1 MAQFKKPSK
10 KATII
15 TAAIIVILLIIAAT
29 GTVVFLRDRGQTEA
43 FEANQVGTQS
53 TEGTQN
59 EEQVATGE
67 EETTPEEPEGTEG
80 EVATEGEEGTDVAGT
95 TEGTAN
101 EGTTTGTAT
110 TGTRPAGTTTATEEI
125 EESTITRTETV
136 EIPERKVSEGHE
148 VWWEPMS
155 ITAAIASANINP
167 ADDSIVDVEKTGDE
181 TVIQGEAINYSI
193 KVTNKTAEK
202 LEGIE
207 VKDELDDANLDLS
220 SSSIE
225 FKTEPAGTLY
235 GNVIKWNVDIE
246 ANSSVT
252 IEFSIKVKTSVEP
265 GTEITNEA
273 IANGEVSK
281 EAAITEVEQATTEV
295 SGEKIWD
302 DNSDQDGK
310 RPDKV
315 TVILDKTVNG
325 VKTENVA
332 TTETDSNWKYSF
344 ENLPKYENGYEITYS
359 VREKAVADY
368 ETTIDGTTITNTH
381 TPELYN
387 DTGRIT
393 VTKTWSDNEN
403 QDGIRPETVTVK
415 LYKTVNGEKEEVA
428 SKEVTAAENWTY
440 TFENLPKYE
449 GGVEIDYSVEEV
461 TVEGYTPT
469 YSGNDNENITNTH
482 TPDLYNENGKLSGTK
497 TWVEG
502 ENQEGYRP
510 EAIYIRLYANG
521 ERAVDVN
528 GNPVAD
534 LIVNGDSN
542 VWTYEFNNLPKNKN
556 GNPITYTVKEL
567 DVNGNPV
574 ENNGNYNDGYVT
586 TYDGNNITNTH
597 KASDISIEKNVA
609 ELKGDSFVT
618 ISDEALK
625 NVMHSVGDE
634 VWYAITVTN
643 NSDFA
648 EENAVVKDTLVNG
661 LTYVEAKINNVNT
674 DARREVSVNGQE
686 ITWTTDLD
694 KEETKTLYIK
704 ARINENAISDEN
716 FVSSVTTG
724 TETDWW
730 QTDNSVDINNLDPQS
745 NIAKLYI
752 RVDGEILEGNQDTSN
767 NKEFYTDAVGAVR
780 LTNKNLNN
788 SPTTTAENAIKIGTN
803 TTPTTVEGYTKLN
816 YNIFQFTE
824 GGTGLQTI
832 AENINNYR
840 GQNGETVH
848 FDPETQMIVCY
859 VLKYDGSDGYH
870 IDAVIRDRVQTKVD
884 LYKVGNE
891 AVVNGNRDNV
901 DININD
907 ITEITQYTVQKKWI
921 DNGRE
926 NERPTSVDVQLY
938 ANDTYK
944 ETETLTA
951 ENDWTYTWNELD
963 KKDSN
968 GNDINYTVK
977 EAVIDNETAKV
988 FENNETN
995 GNYIVT
1001 YENAEGKTT
1010 ITNTYSEPNIA
1021 VEKSRV
1027 GDNTTVKYGEE
1038 ITYNITAT
1046 NTGTA
1051 SGKVTIK
1058 DELATNMEPKGNVTV
1073 ETKQLDGR
1081 TIATS
1086 EISFEELTQ
1095 GKEFEVANG
1104 TKVVLT
1110 FTVTANGYAGED
1122 VNNTADYKKD
1132 GEDEFTP
1139 TETVKTDLE
1148 DTIDLVTSKTV
1159 QKADP
1164 QKVILLLDYSG
1175 SMKGNKKES
1184 MENAVDSFLE
1194 VFLPKGTKNQVM
1206 VIPYGS
1212 DTKDILNFTSS
1223 ASSVTDFLDEQSA
1236 TGGTNI
1242 HAALLDAFDDV
1253 DRDTT
1258 VILMT
1263 DGNPTYYRE
1272 YNSSEWYKIMGM
1284 VIESIYKDENE
1295 NSYAIHG
1302 DGNSYDDTGIRDA
1315 ANKIKGKY
1323 PDDPTK
1329 VYTIGFG
1336 IADLNNPYSQ
1346 MAKLMNDIASPAN
1359 GKDKY
1364 CYSSNNE
1371 EELTNVFTSIAK
1383 TITETENA
1391 LPEAKETVDGI
1402 VTLEGIEAGQNV
1414 ELYTKYVI
1422 DEDGNINKQQ
1432 STLYNGRAYTWNE
1445 FLRLSVT
1452 TESGERINLVTYNER
1467 RETLEFNLG
1476 AFMKYNQIEKDQNF
1490 TIRFVD
1496 PDAEQE
1502 VATMNILSLAI
1513 NAIESDEINEE
1524 TVATY
1529 EEKFNAVE
1537 AEKEEIAPVVEEENS
1552 EDVVTTTPA
1561 DEEEVKEE
1569 PVEGEEQEENTT
1581 PVEETPT
1588 EQEPV
1593 EEPVEDN
1600 TTETTNETSNINIEK
1615 AE

>member
-1 MAQFKKPSK
+1 
-10 KATII
+10 
-15 TAAIIVILLIIAAT
+15 
-29 GTVVFLRDRGQTEA
+29 
-43 FEANQVGTQS
+43 
-53 TEGTQN
+53 
-59 EEQVATGE
+59 
-67 EETTPEEPEGTEG
+67 
-80 EVATEGEEGTDVAGT
+80 
-95 TEGTAN
+95 
-101 EGTTTGTAT
+101 
-110 TGTRPAGTTTATEEI
+110 
-125 EESTITRTETV
+125 
-136 EIPERKVSEGHE
+136 
-148 VWWEPMS
+148 MS

-193 KVTNKTAEK
+193 TVTNKTAEK

-207 VKDELDDANLDLS
+207 VKDELDDENLDL
-220 SSSIE
+220 SSIE
-225 FKTEPAGTLY
+225 FKTEPVGTY

-252 IEFSIKVKTSVEP
+252 IEFSINVKTSVEP

-281 EAAITEVEQATTEV
+281 EVAITEVEQATTEI

-302 DNSDQDGK
+302 DNNDQDGK

-387 DTGRIT
+387 ENGVLSGEKVWD
-393 VTKTWSDNEN
+393 DNNN
-403 QDGIRPETVTVK
+403 QDGIRPGSVTIY
-415 LYKTVNGEKEEVA
+415 LD
-428 SKEVTAAENWTY
+428 KEVDGVKTEGIKTTTTNENWEYSFTD
-440 TFENLPKYE
+440 LPKYE
-449 GGVEIDYSVEEV
+449 NGYEITYSVREEA
-461 TVEGYTPT
+461 VEDYTT
-469 YSGNDNENITNTH
+469 TINGTTITNTH
-482 TPDLYNENGKLSGTK
+482 TPELYNEDGVLSGTKVWVDNNDQDGIRPDSVTIYLDKEVDGVKTEGIKTTTTNENWEYSFTDLPKYENGKEIVYSVREEAVTDYTTTIEGTTITNTHTPELYNEDGVLSGTK

-510 EAIYIRLYANG
+510 EAIYVRLYANG

-534 LIVNGDSN
+534 LRVDGDSN
-542 VWTYEFNNLPKNKN
+542 VWTYEFNNLPENKN

-586 TYDGNNITNTH
+586 TYDRNNIRNTH

-609 ELKGDSFVT
+609 ELKDNTFVT
-618 ISDEALK
+618 ISDDALK

-648 EENAVVKDTLVNG
+648 EKDVVVTDELVNG
-661 LTYVEAKINNVNT
+661 LTYVEAKINNVTT
-674 DARREVSVNGQE
+674 DAGTEIALNGQE

-788 SPTTTAENAIKIGTN
+788 SPTTTAENAIKIGTK

-824 GGTGLQTI
+824 GGTDLQTI
-832 AENINNYR
+832 TENINNYR

-907 ITEITQYTVQKKWI
+907 ITEITQYTVQKQWV

-951 ENDWTYTWNELD
+951 ENNWTHTWNELD

-977 EAVIDNETAKV
+977 EAVINNDTATV
-988 FENNETN
+988 FENNKIN

-1001 YENAEGKTT
+1001 YDTSEAGKTV
-1010 ITNTYSEPNIA
+1010 ITNTYSEPNIT

-1027 GDNTTVKYGEE
+1027 GENTAVKYGEE

-1073 ETKQLDGR
+1073 ETKQIGGR

-1110 FTVTANGYAGED
+1110 FKVTANGYAGED

-1175 SMKGNKKES
+1175 SMAGNKKKS
-1184 MENAVDSFLE
+1184 MENAVDSFLD
-1194 VFLPKGTKNQVM
+1194 VFLPEGTKNQVM
-1206 VIPYGS
+1206 VIPYGR
-1212 DTKDILNFTSS
+1212 DTDKGVLNFTSS
-1223 ASSVTDFLDEQSA
+1223 ARSVTNFLDRQYA
-1236 TGGTNI
+1236 NGGTNI
-1242 HAALLDAFDDV
+1242 HAALTDAYNYV
-1253 DRDTT
+1253 DKDTT

-1263 DGNPTYYRE
+1263 DGKPTYYRH
-1272 YNSSEWYKIMGM
+1272 YYDTWYGG
-1284 VIESIYKDENE
+1284 KD
-1295 NSYAIHG
+1295 YYIGG

-1336 IADLNNPYSQ
+1336 ISDLNNPYSQ

-1452 TESGERINLVTYNER
+1452 TESGESINLVTYNER

-1529 EEKFNAVE
+1529 EEKFNAAE
-1537 AEKEEIAPVVEEENS
+1537 AEKEEIAPVVEEEKS
-1552 EDVVTTTPA
+1552 EDVVTTPA

>member
-53 TEGTQN
+53 AEGTQN

-67 EETTPEEPEGTEG
+67 EQTTPEEPEGTEG

-193 KVTNKTAEK
+193 TVTNKTAEK

-207 VKDELDDANLDLS
+207 VKDELDDTNLDL
-220 SSSIE
+220 SSIE
-225 FKTEPAGTLY
+225 FKTEPVGTLY

-252 IEFSIKVKTSVEP
+252 IEFSINVKTSVEP

-281 EAAITEVEQATTEV
+281 EVAITEVEQATTEV

-387 DTGRIT
+387 DNTGKIT

-403 QDGIRPETVTVK
+403 QDGIRPETITVK
-415 LYKTVNGEKEEVA
+415 LYKTVNGEKEEVT
-428 SKEVTAAENWTY
+428 SKELTAAENWTY

-534 LIVNGDSN
+534 LRVNGDSN
-542 VWTYEFNNLPKNKN
+542 VWTYEFNNLPENKN

-686 ITWTTDLD
+686 ITWTTDLA
-694 KEETKTLYIK
+694 KGETKTLYVK
-704 ARINENAISDEN
+704 VRINQNAISEEN
-716 FVSSVTTG
+716 FVSSVTTGTG

-788 SPTTTAENAIKIGTN
+788 SPTTTEENAIKIGTK

-824 GGTGLQTI
+824 GGTDLQTI
-832 AENINNYR
+832 AENINNYC

-907 ITEITQYTVQKKWI
+907 ITEITQYTVQKEWI
-921 DNGRE
+921 DKGRE

-988 FENNETN
+988 FENNEIN

-1001 YENAEGKTT
+1001 YKNAEGKTT

-1027 GDNTTVKYGEE
+1027 EDNTTVKYGEE

-1058 DELATNMEPKGNVTV
+1058 DELATNMEPEGNVTV
-1073 ETKQLDGR
+1073 ETKQLSDGR

-1086 EISFEELTQ
+1086 KMSFEELTQ

-1175 SMKGNKKES
+1175 SMAGNKKKS

-1212 DTKDILNFTSS
+1212 DTDKGILNFTSN
-1223 ASSVTDFLDEQSA
+1223 ASSVANFLDSKYA
-1236 TGGTNI
+1236 NGGTNI
-1242 HAALLDAFDDV
+1242 HAALEDAYDYIGE
-1253 DRDTT
+1253 DTT

-1263 DGNPTYYRE
+1263 DGEPTYYRYY
-1272 YNSSEWYKIMGM
+1272 YNTWYGKAY
-1284 VIESIYKDENE
+1284 SI
-1295 NSYAIHG
+1295 AG
-1302 DGNSYDDTGIRDA
+1302 DGRDYDKDA
-1315 ANKIKGKY
+1315 ADAAKEAATKIKTDSETPCKI
-1323 PDDPTK
+1323 
-1329 VYTIGFG
+1329 YTIGFG

-1346 MAKLMNDIASPAN
+1346 MARFMNDIASPAN

-1476 AFMKYNQIEKDQNF
+1476 AFMKYNQIEKGQNF

-1615 AE
+1615 AEYNI

>member
-1 MAQFKKPSK
+1 
-10 KATII
+10 
-15 TAAIIVILLIIAAT
+15 
-29 GTVVFLRDRGQTEA
+29 
-43 FEANQVGTQS
+43 
-53 TEGTQN
+53 
-59 EEQVATGE
+59 
-67 EETTPEEPEGTEG
+67 
-80 EVATEGEEGTDVAGT
+80 
-95 TEGTAN
+95 
-101 EGTTTGTAT
+101 
-110 TGTRPAGTTTATEEI
+110 
-125 EESTITRTETV
+125 
-136 EIPERKVSEGHE
+136 
-148 VWWEPMS
+148 
-155 ITAAIASANINP
+155 
-167 ADDSIVDVEKTGDE
+167 
-181 TVIQGEAINYSI
+181 
-193 KVTNKTAEK
+193 
-202 LEGIE
+202 
-207 VKDELDDANLDLS
+207 
-220 SSSIE
+220 
-225 FKTEPAGTLY
+225 
-235 GNVIKWNVDIE
+235 
-246 ANSSVT
+246 
-252 IEFSIKVKTSVEP
+252 
-265 GTEITNEA
+265 
-273 IANGEVSK
+273 
-281 EAAITEVEQATTEV
+281 
-295 SGEKIWD
+295 
-302 DNSDQDGK
+302 
-310 RPDKV
+310 
-315 TVILDKTVNG
+315 
-325 VKTENVA
+325 
-332 TTETDSNWKYSF
+332 
-344 ENLPKYENGYEITYS
+344 
-359 VREKAVADY
+359 
-368 ETTIDGTTITNTH
+368 
-381 TPELYN
+381 
-387 DTGRIT
+387 
-393 VTKTWSDNEN
+393 
-403 QDGIRPETVTVK
+403 
-415 LYKTVNGEKEEVA
+415 
-428 SKEVTAAENWTY
+428 
-440 TFENLPKYE
+440 
-449 GGVEIDYSVEEV
+449 
-461 TVEGYTPT
+461 
-469 YSGNDNENITNTH
+469 
-482 TPDLYNENGKLSGTK
+482 
-497 TWVEG
+497 
-502 ENQEGYRP
+502 
-510 EAIYIRLYANG
+510 
-521 ERAVDVN
+521 
-528 GNPVAD
+528 
-534 LIVNGDSN
+534 
-542 VWTYEFNNLPKNKN
+542 
-556 GNPITYTVKEL
+556 
-567 DVNGNPV
+567 
-574 ENNGNYNDGYVT
+574 
-586 TYDGNNITNTH
+586 
-597 KASDISIEKNVA
+597 
-609 ELKGDSFVT
+609 
-618 ISDEALK
+618 
-625 NVMHSVGDE
+625 MHSVGDE

-686 ITWTTDLD
+686 ITWTTDLA
-694 KEETKTLYIK
+694 KGETKTLYVK
-704 ARINENAISDEN
+704 VRINQNAISEEN
-716 FVSSVTTG
+716 FVSSVTTGTG

-788 SPTTTAENAIKIGTN
+788 SPTTTEENAIKIGTK

-824 GGTGLQTI
+824 GGTDLQTI
-832 AENINNYR
+832 AENINNYC

-907 ITEITQYTVQKKWI
+907 ITEITQYTVQKEWI
-921 DNGRE
+921 DKGRE

-988 FENNETN
+988 FENNEIN

-1001 YENAEGKTT
+1001 YKNAEGKTT

-1027 GDNTTVKYGEE
+1027 EDNTTVKYGEE

-1058 DELATNMEPKGNVTV
+1058 DELATNMEPEGNVTV
-1073 ETKQLDGR
+1073 ETKQLSDGR

-1086 EISFEELTQ
+1086 KMSFEELTQ

-1175 SMKGNKKES
+1175 SMAGNKKKS

-1212 DTKDILNFTSS
+1212 DTDKGILNFTSN
-1223 ASSVTDFLDEQSA
+1223 ASSVANFLDSKYA
-1236 TGGTNI
+1236 NGGTNI
-1242 HAALLDAFDDV
+1242 HAALEDAYDYIGE
-1253 DRDTT
+1253 DTT

-1263 DGNPTYYRE
+1263 DGEPTYYRYY
-1272 YNSSEWYKIMGM
+1272 YNTWYGKAY
-1284 VIESIYKDENE
+1284 SI
-1295 NSYAIHG
+1295 AG
-1302 DGNSYDDTGIRDA
+1302 DGRDYDKDA
-1315 ANKIKGKY
+1315 ADAAKEAATKIKTDSETPCKI
-1323 PDDPTK
+1323 
-1329 VYTIGFG
+1329 YTIGFG

-1346 MAKLMNDIASPAN
+1346 MARFMNDIASPAN

-1476 AFMKYNQIEKDQNF
+1476 AFMKYNQIEKGQNF

-1615 AE
+1615 AEYNI